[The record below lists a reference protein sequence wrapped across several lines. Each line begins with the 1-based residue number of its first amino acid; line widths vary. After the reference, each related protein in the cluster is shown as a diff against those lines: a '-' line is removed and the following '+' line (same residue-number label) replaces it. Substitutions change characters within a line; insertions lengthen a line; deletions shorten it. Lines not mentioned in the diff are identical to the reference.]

1 LNIEKDFI
9 EIVAYFTVALKV
21 LKLGEN
27 VSNEQKKKITGM
39 NSDTHE
45 IAGYLIG
52 QIGKNSKA
60 SAKIKG
66 DELLNLAENVILE
79 AYDYVGGRVVF
90 LECEEAVP
98 LTSFYEKNGY
108 KRIPRAGD
116 DDSNLALYVKRIK

>member
-1 LNIEKDFI
+1 MNIEKDSI

-52 QIGKNSKA
+52 QIGKNSNT

-66 DELLNLAENVILE
+66 DELFNLAENVILE
-79 AYDYVGGRVVF
+79 AYDHVGGRVIF
-90 LECEEAVP
+90 LECEEVAP
-98 LTSFYEKNGY
+98 LINFYEKNGY

-116 DDSNLALYVKRIK
+116 DESNLVLYVKRIK